1 MDITDLPALV
11 AAHKYP
17 IVIAVLISIAIRLCK
32 GDVAATPTIPARYR
46 PLVSLGL
53 GILSG
58 AATAVIA
65 GTPWGTAL
73 LEGLAA
79 GVAPIAGNE
88 AIFEAIFGKRTA
100 AIEALKAQVRAAS
113 FTRLPPPPLP
123 PGRAPRVSGLLMV
136 LAFACVTSFAGCVSG
151 CAAALPVAEVASV
164 VIHTTALANTVLGQ
178 VATFSDAY
186 FAEHPDPKKEAEV
199 LAALKRAQDAAGEL
213 GALADGV
220 RAVTEGDIL
229 RALADF
235 RGAYA
240 DLLAAVGKLPGASV
254 VTVTTPGPALVA
266 ARLDTM
272 TLVVPPPSAFD
283 PKRGAR

>member
-1 MDITDLPALV
+1 MPDQDLLSLV
-11 AAHKYP
+11 HEHRWPVVAGV
-17 IVIAVLISIAIRLCK
+17 VIWCLVRLLK
-32 GDVAATPTIPARYR
+32 SDVASTPTIPDRWR
-46 PLVSLGL
+46 PLASLGL
-53 GILSG
+53 GVISG
-58 AATAVIA
+58 IGDALIA
-65 GTPWGTAL
+65 GTPWLTAL
-73 LEGLAA
+73 LGGIVAGLAP
-79 GVAPIAGNE
+79 VAGNE
-88 AIFEAIFGKRTA
+88 VVAEGLLGKRTQ
-100 AIEALKAQVRAAS
+100 AIECLKAQVRAAS
-113 FTRLPPPPLP
+113 ARRDPAPPT
-123 PGRAPRVSGLLMV
+123 PRRPSGGSALLMA
-136 LAFACVTSFAGCVSG
+136 LAFVGVIGFAGCVSS
-151 CAAALPVAEVASV
+151 CSAALPVAEVASV
-164 VIHTTALANTVLGQ
+164 VIQTTALANTVLGQ

-186 FAEHPDPKKEAEV
+186 FAEHPDPKREAEV